1 MVEQDAFEGWG
12 ISVNDCMNRDALDF
26 MSDEEL
32 ACEAAAQP
40 YALHILIRRYQNTVH
55 AVANSLAQNSADA
68 DDFAEE
74 GLWGLVGAATSFS
87 PEKNISFKTFA
98 TVCIQNRIRSAYAKK
113 CRTDGVQ
120 PVSLDEASEESLISD
135 QASPELLYLQKER
148 ISELYE
154 RMRAVLSEL
163 EQEIFSLYLS
173 GYSYAEIAKRRGI
186 SEKSVDN
193 AILRGK
199 RKLRAVWSRSAES
212 E

>member
-1 MVEQDAFEGWG
+1 
-12 ISVNDCMNRDALDF
+12 

-113 CRTDGVQ
+113 CRKN
-120 PVSLDEASEESLISD
+120 DEQCKVLFTKSSENKK
-135 QASPELLYLQKER
+135 YLFLCQKE
-148 ISELYE
+148 
-154 RMRAVLSEL
+154 
-163 EQEIFSLYLS
+163 
-173 GYSYAEIAKRRGI
+173 
-186 SEKSVDN
+186 KSCFLTVSI
-193 AILRGK
+193 ILFQ
-199 RKLRAVWSRSAES
+199 V
-212 E
+212 